1 MKAAEVEQP
10 THPSTQQPTSADAYL
25 SPALPP
31 PLTEINPFHI
41 KVGIRITVGVSALP
55 VPKHC
60 LLLPPE
66 DPAQYACLLRHP
78 SQKGQGPASL
88 AETHDCV
95 SERVSICYNPGGLRG
110 ESP

>member
-1 MKAAEVEQP
+1 MPTYHQP
-10 THPSTQQPTSADAYL
+10 PS
-25 SPALPP
+25 
-31 PLTEINPFHI
+31 LTKINPFHI
-41 KVGIRITVGVSALP
+41 KVVIRITIGVSALP

-78 SQKGQGPASL
+78 SQRGQGPASL

-95 SERVSICYNPGGLRG
+95 SERVSICYNPGGPRD